1 RRAGRRSGARDRPRA
16 GPADRAQ
23 PRGDA
28 EGLRGRGPRHAGGA
42 HRASARAG
50 RLPPGPAVPAGA
62 GQCHGRRRPVLA
74 SRAPRAEPGAA
85 LRGGAPPRAPAHA
98 DDGAPR
104 GGPLLHGGVGAGAPP
119 PGRRRR
125 RARARPGC
133 AGHAR
138 ALPRSAARRSRRER
152 LADRPRRLSRRGD
165 GLAQRPGRRGLRG
178 RGRHPDRG
186 PARRA
191 LRQRLGVP
199 PRARRVRHTRHHHC
213 HGESVPMTEKPLDR
227 LNYFNGQ
234 RLEASDLK
242 TEQEY
247 HIRVRRWL
255 NKSLYSPGIARGL
268 EVRKETAV
276 PVAGEKPPPTV
287 VVSPG
292 LALDAQGREI
302 TLWEEQRVMISS
314 EARPSPGN
322 TEAEVEGLYLTIRY
336 SEEVTA
342 VEQDGCD
349 AVSGTTRGG
358 HPAWGGPTR
367 VRARAIFEQ
376 RDFLPPE
383 SSGEV
388 VLALVELNG
397 DCSEVHQIDVGVRR
411 YVGAASAAKVRQYA
425 LEGARDIDWKNPA
438 RIYFHIRGRQPQAV
452 TLYLR
457 SEILSTMYYT
467 ELGRHKHD
475 LEIAYED
482 HHLPAHRH
490 SVGGLLTT
498 AGEGNHGHSM
508 LGNMSDFGPPQI
520 LDPPPRY
527 DAFVFGYRP
536 GNPNGNQ
543 QQQEIWARHTETE
556 FSTHLNIGLSF
567 RGGEH

>member
-1 RRAGRRSGARDRPRA
+1 
-16 GPADRAQ
+16 
-23 PRGDA
+23 
-28 EGLRGRGPRHAGGA
+28 
-42 HRASARAG
+42 
-50 RLPPGPAVPAGA
+50 
-62 GQCHGRRRPVLA
+62 
-74 SRAPRAEPGAA
+74 
-85 LRGGAPPRAPAHA
+85 
-98 DDGAPR
+98 
-104 GGPLLHGGVGAGAPP
+104 
-119 PGRRRR
+119 
-125 RARARPGC
+125 
-133 AGHAR
+133 
-138 ALPRSAARRSRRER
+138 
-152 LADRPRRLSRRGD
+152 
-165 GLAQRPGRRGLRG
+165 
-178 RGRHPDRG
+178 
-186 PARRA
+186 
-191 LRQRLGVP
+191 
-199 PRARRVRHTRHHHC
+199 
-213 HGESVPMTEKPLDR
+213 MTEKPLDR

-302 TLWEEQRVMISS
+302 ILWEEQRVMISS
-314 EARPSPGN
+314 EARPRPGN

-567 RGGEH
+567 RGGEHIHHITADANTGFHEASTLSHIPTANSRSDSVESGATDPSTNYVARNGPPLKYIENLEIWFGRNDSDPINKTEEIKGQLAARAPIDWANKELGNGLHDHVLVKKGTGPIRLDFLPGLSFSEGEYYLELRSPGKLDAAGNRTIPNGGRILYNLYVE